1 MDISIISIRSWNH
14 NIFHQVITTKKSEF
28 LFPLGFG
35 KGLGVHRL
43 LVSYLRDQFQD
54 LIAHPSLTWRASLRD
69 IWARRQNV
77 FLAYDHE
84 AMVEEF
90 PEVLFGSVEQR
101 WGNKQTWAQ
110 LEGYL
115 RNVND
120 FDVS

>member
-1 MDISIISIRSWNH
+1 MAKVNGWKYACS
-14 NIFHQVITTKKSEF
+14 KSDVSRY
-28 LFPLGFG
+28 LAYSA
-35 KGLGVHRL
+35 GVHRL